1 MRVRIDLAY
10 DGTDFHG
17 WARQPGLRTVQS
29 TLEETI
35 AQVLRLPAPPQT
47 VCAGRTDAGVHARG
61 QVVHADLPE
70 TTIRHRR
77 ILWTKEVLGPWLG
90 RALPPD
96 IAVRRVQAAPEGFD
110 ARFGALA
117 RRYVYRLWDL
127 SSVIDPLA
135 RRFTAA
141 CPYRLDVAAMA
152 EAATPLLGLHDFAA
166 YCRPRPEATT
176 IRTLQRLDV
185 ERRADQCIEFTVAAD
200 AFCHSMVRSLVGA
213 LVAVG
218 RGNHGP
224 DWIEANLGLGHR
236 ADDVTVMPARGLTL
250 EEVVYPPDAE
260 LAQRAAQAR
269 ARRDEGQV
277 R

>member
-29 TLEETI
+29 VLEATI
-35 AQVLRLPAPPQT
+35 AQVLRLPTPPPT

-61 QVVHADLPE
+61 QVVHVDLPE
-70 TTIRHRR
+70 TTTPHRR
-77 ILWTKEVLGPWLG
+77 ILWTKDVLGPWLG

-96 IAVRRVQAAPEGFD
+96 IAVRQVQAAAEGFD
-110 ARFGALA
+110 ARFSALT
-117 RRYVYRLWDL
+117 RCYVYRLWDL

-135 RRFTAA
+135 RRFTAS

-152 EAATPLLGLHDFAA
+152 EAATPLLGLHDFVA

-176 IRTLQRLDV
+176 IRTLQRLNV
-185 ERRADQCIEFTVAAD
+185 ERRADQAIEFTVAAD
-200 AFCHSMVRSLVGA
+200 AFCHSMVRCLVGA

-218 RGNHGP
+218 RGKHHR
-224 DWIEANLGLGHR
+224 DWIESNLGLGRR
-236 ADDVTVMPARGLTL
+236 AGDVAVMPARGLTL
-250 EEVVYPPDAE
+250 EEVGYPPDDE

-269 ARRDEGQV
+269 ARRDDREA